1 MSKRHDN
8 RTLWLASALVFSLA
22 LAGAG
27 LLAVPAAA
35 DVGSCPMFPSNNIW
49 NTRVDSLPV
58 GSNSAAY
65 INSIGA
71 STGLHPDFGTVW
83 DGAPNGIPFTTVTA
97 SQANVTIR
105 YFSPPDG
112 YADESDPGPF
122 PIPTDAPIEGGPG
135 GTGDRHVLVAD
146 TGHCM
151 LYELFNSHPNSDGSW
166 TVSSSAKYDLNSNA
180 LRPADWTSADAAGLP
195 ILPGLVRLE
204 EVQSGQINH
213 ALRFSIQHTR
223 NSYIWPARHEAS
235 SLSGSQYPQM
245 GQRFR
250 LKASFD
256 ISHFSV
262 QNQVILTAMK
272 QYGIIV
278 ADNGSNW
285 YISGAPNPNWSDDDL
300 HNLGSVHGSDFEA
313 VDESSL
319 IVNADSGQAG
329 GAPPITNTPTN
340 TATRT
345 ATRTSTRTSTPV
357 NTLTRAPT
365 NTATR
370 TPTNTATRTPTKT
383 STPLLTN
390 ALTPTQTATS
400 TATPC
405 SSKPA
410 APSLV
415 SPGNN
420 TLVSSP
426 VTLDWTNVVC
436 ATYYKLM
443 VRKGTTSGSTVVN
456 QTNLPSSI
464 YRGVTLTTG
473 VYYWRARACNTLGCT
488 ATGWWGFGVP

>member
-1 MSKRHDN
+1 MSKRHDH
-8 RTLWLASALVFSLA
+8 RTLWLAGALVFSTV

-27 LLAVPAAA
+27 LLAAPVVA

-49 NTRVDSLPV
+49 NTQVDSLPV
-58 GSNSAAY
+58 DSNSAAY

-71 STGLHPDFGTVW
+71 STGLHADFGTVW

-97 SQANVTIR
+97 SQPNVTIR
-105 YFSPPDG
+105 YYPPPDG

-122 PIPTDAPIEGGPG
+122 PIPTNAPIEGGPSS
-135 GTGDRHVLVAD
+135 TGDRHVLVAD

-151 LYELFNSHPNSDGSW
+151 LYELFNAQPNSDGSW

-180 LRPADWTSADAAGLP
+180 LRPAGWTSADAAGLP

-204 EVQSGQINH
+204 EVQSGHINH

-256 ISHFSV
+256 ISHFSA

-285 YISGAPNPNWSDDDL
+285 FISGAPNPNWSDDDL

-319 IVNADSGQAG
+319 MVNADSGQAG
-329 GAPPITNTPTN
+329 GSPPLTNTPTN

-345 ATRTSTRTSTPV
+345 ATRTSTRTSTPL
-357 NTLTRAPT
+357 NTL
-365 NTATR
+365 TR
-370 TPTNTATRTPTKT
+370 TPTNTATRTSTKT
-383 STPLLTN
+383 PTPLLTN
-390 ALTPTQTATS
+390 ALTPTQTATR
-400 TATPC
+400 TATSSPTAC

-410 APSLV
+410 APTLV

-426 VTLDWTNVVC
+426 VTLDWSNVVC
-436 ATYYKLM
+436 ATYYKLI
-443 VRKGTTSGSTVVN
+443 VRRGTTSGSTAVN
-456 QTNLPSSI
+456 QPNLTSSI
-464 YRGVTLTTG
+464 YRGVVLTTG
-473 VYYWRARACNTLGCT
+473 VYYWRARACNSLGCT
-488 ATGWWGFGVP
+488 ATGWWGFGVQ